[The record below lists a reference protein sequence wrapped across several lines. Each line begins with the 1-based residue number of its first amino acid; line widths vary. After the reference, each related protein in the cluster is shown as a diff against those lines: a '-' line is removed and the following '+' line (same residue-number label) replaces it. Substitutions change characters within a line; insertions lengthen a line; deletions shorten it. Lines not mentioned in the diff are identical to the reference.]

1 MIANPILQGK
11 YQLQQ
16 YIELQDV
23 FRYAS
28 IVRRDHRS
36 KRARWQAYEQLKR
49 RVDRICGWSSRSP
62 HVGAGDYD
70 NAIRSLI
77 EVLGI

>member
-23 FRYAS
+23 FRCAWL
-28 IVRRDHRS
+28 IRREHRGR
-36 KRARWQAYEQLKR
+36 RARWQAYERLKR
-49 RVDRICGWSSRSP
+49 QIDRICGWSSRNP
-62 HVGAGDYD
+62 HVGADDYD
-70 NAIRSLI
+70 NAIRLLI
-77 EVLGI
+77 TTLGV